1 MSHLE
6 AGAKSTVCKE
16 NISSSHWELSQQ
28 SLEDSQSFQEDKEY
42 FPGNGSKPFDK
53 LSSLKGKERLGK
65 ILIYLVMM
73 DLASSSRKTHVC
85 IYTYIHIHAI
95 KPAVMILRAKVIDF
109 LEGFN

>member
-1 MSHLE
+1 MHLPQWHPLSHLE

-28 SLEDSQSFQEDKEY
+28 PLEDSQSFQEDKEF

-65 ILIYLVMM
+65 ILI
-73 DLASSSRKTHVC
+73 
-85 IYTYIHIHAI
+85 
-95 KPAVMILRAKVIDF
+95 
-109 LEGFN
+109 